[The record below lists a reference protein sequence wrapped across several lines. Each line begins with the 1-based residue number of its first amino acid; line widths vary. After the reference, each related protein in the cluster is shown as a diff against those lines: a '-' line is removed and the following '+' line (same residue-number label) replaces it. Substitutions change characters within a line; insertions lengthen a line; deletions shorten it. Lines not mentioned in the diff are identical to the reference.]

1 MIRFVKNLFS
11 SIFSFIGGLFS
22 TGKDKTDQLTLSVKE
37 SQIASSITESPGQAL
52 DKAKQLASSITE
64 NSGQTLDK
72 AKQLASPITE
82 NSGQALEKTK
92 QLASAAVGSSGQAF
106 EQVLGKDKGKDKA
119 QTAQGN
125 GKVTEARKPKKV
137 DTKQSKKA
145 EVQPKKAEVAKSNGS
160 QPAATGSQSA
170 ATGNALNLPKPKVTQ
185 SSDYSS
191 FGDRRYPGAN
201 MQSFL
206 KMARQM
212 KPAK

>member
-1 MIRFVKNLFS
+1 MIRFIKNLFS
-11 SIFSFIGGLFS
+11 SIFSFIGGIFS
-22 TGKDKTDQLTLSVKE
+22 TGKKKTDQLTLSVKE
-37 SQIASSITESPGQAL
+37 SQ
-52 DKAKQLASSITE
+52 LASSITE
-64 NSGQTLDK
+64 GPGQALEK

-92 QLASAAVGSSGQAF
+92 QLASAAIGSSGQAL
-106 EQVLGKDKGKDKA
+106 EQALGGDKA

-125 GKVTEARKPKKV
+125 GKAKATEARKLKQV
-137 DTKQSKKA
+137 DTKQSTKA
-145 EVQPKKAEVAKSNGS
+145 EAAKSNG
-160 QPAATGSQSA
+160 AQSA
-170 ATGNALNLPKPKVTQ
+170 ATGNALNMPKPKVTK

-191 FGDRRYPGAN
+191 FGDRRYPGTN